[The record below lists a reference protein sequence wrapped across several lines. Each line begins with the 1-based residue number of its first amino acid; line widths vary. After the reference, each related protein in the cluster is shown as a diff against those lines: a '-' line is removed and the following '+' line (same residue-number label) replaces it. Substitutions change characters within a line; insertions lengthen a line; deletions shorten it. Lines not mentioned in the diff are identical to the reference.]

1 MIFLNGNIHQKGFV
15 WISKPL
21 QDLVVESK
29 AKGARSC
36 CARVGAGQFRTG
48 DDRGRSHVERK

>member
-29 AKGARSC
+29 AKGAEVVELVS
-36 CARVGAGQFRTG
+36 ARAVQ
-48 DDRGRSHVERK
+48 DRGRQGTEPC